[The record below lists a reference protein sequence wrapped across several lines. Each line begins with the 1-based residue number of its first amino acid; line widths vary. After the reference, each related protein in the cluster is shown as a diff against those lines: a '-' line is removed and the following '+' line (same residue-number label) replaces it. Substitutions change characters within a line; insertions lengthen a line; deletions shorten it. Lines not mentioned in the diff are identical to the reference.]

1 MPFLL
6 LALFSLILPVYDFIP
21 NLIERAIPFVLLLP
35 LVFLRGDG
43 ERNRPTLFL
52 NLFLLE

>member
-1 MPFLL
+1 MT
-6 LALFSLILPVYDFIP
+6 LFSLILPVYDFIP
-21 NLIERAIPFVLLLP
+21 NLIERAIPFALLLP

-43 ERNRPTLFL
+43 GRNRPALFL